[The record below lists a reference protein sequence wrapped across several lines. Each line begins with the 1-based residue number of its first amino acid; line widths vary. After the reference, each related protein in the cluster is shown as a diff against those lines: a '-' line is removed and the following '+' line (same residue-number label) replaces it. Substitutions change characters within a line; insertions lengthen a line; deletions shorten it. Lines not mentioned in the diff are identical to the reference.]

1 MEVVGRPYNVYNPKQ
16 ARLDLDSMILD
27 ILLRYLVVFDDS
39 NELQGYQ
46 QPTMLSY
53 PGSFEW
59 EIKLVDHAYSHCTE
73 LMHLSVNGRCYLV
86 CNLKLKVKP
95 WQQPTRLQGIV
106 TQHTA
111 VYILHAVKTS
121 SEIRAMLSKR

>member
-59 EIKLVDHAYSHCTE
+59 EIKLVDHALQPLFWADAPFCE
-73 LMHLSVNGRCYLV
+73 RPLLSCV
-86 CNLKLKVKP
+86 
-95 WQQPTRLQGIV
+95 
-106 TQHTA
+106 
-111 VYILHAVKTS
+111 
-121 SEIRAMLSKR
+121 